1 MIEDIAVVNGV
12 VVYCGSSLGSDRRF
26 AEAARQVGR
35 EIARRGLPLVY
46 GGGFSGMM
54 GAVSRAAREAG
65 GRTLAV
71 IPQFMV
77 DRGWCDPESSET
89 IVTSDI
95 HERKRLMASM
105 SLGAITL
112 PGGVGTF
119 EELSEIITW
128 RQLGLYDGR
137 VAVVN
142 VGGFYD
148 GFLSQIGTAVSQGF
162 LRRGEEDLF
171 RVVVSGVDA
180 VDFVAGGC

>member
-46 GGGFSGMM
+46 GGGF
-54 GAVSRAAREAG
+54 
-65 GRTLAV
+65 
-71 IPQFMV
+71 
-77 DRGWCDPESSET
+77 
-89 IVTSDI
+89 
-95 HERKRLMASM
+95 
-105 SLGAITL
+105 
-112 PGGVGTF
+112 
-119 EELSEIITW
+119 
-128 RQLGLYDGR
+128 
-137 VAVVN
+137 
-142 VGGFYD
+142 YD